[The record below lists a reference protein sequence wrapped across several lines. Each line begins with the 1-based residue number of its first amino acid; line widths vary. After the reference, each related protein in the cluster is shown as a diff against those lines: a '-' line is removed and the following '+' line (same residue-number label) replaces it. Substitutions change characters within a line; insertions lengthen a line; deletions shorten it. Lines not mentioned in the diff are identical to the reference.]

1 MREADST
8 LAVNVDSNAGDET
21 VYSGGGDLDIDRNG
35 DGVIDTRDFTAPLIR
50 GDVNFGAGDNDFLIS
65 AGSVFGNISFG
76 NGDDALTLTNT
87 ILDDD
92 DDEYTAPTTTV
103 TGRITNGPTGSLDI
117 SIGERTRLHLVGQ
130 EGDSET
136 ETENLAVNSLTLNGE
151 LLVVVDQEQLSADT
165 PLLTVTDLTVGNAAT
180 ITPRLTGL
188 PEDPNE
194 ETTVDIIS
202 YGNQVTL
209 PSTILN
215 NDTPFIYDV
224 ALSDE
229 NATISANFSLKSV
242 AELQLNQTEGAA
254 LNAVLAHFRGNE
266 NLEAAITGIDN
277 GDNFKAA
284 YRQLL
289 PHYSDGTAQQL
300 SGLADMATGA
310 VSQHLQLI
318 NAGGRRGGDGWV
330 QQFGDYRKQDADMNG
345 ATVSGTS
352 YAIALGYDLPVSAI
366 DALGL
371 YLQMGFSAVNEK
383 SAATN
388 EIKGDGISYGA
399 YLSDKIGPL
408 QYELNAAYG
417 FVGLESDRLVNFAG
431 LVDRM
436 TASWDATSTAA
447 SARLAYPILQDAHLL
462 RLEAGTDF
470 FRLEHDDYSESETVG
485 RGFAMHVKGGEV

>member
-1 MREADST
+1 M
-8 LAVNVDSNAGDET
+8 
-21 VYSGGGDLDIDRNG
+21 
-35 DGVIDTRDFTAPLIR
+35 
-50 GDVNFGAGDNDFLIS
+50 
-65 AGSVFGNISFG
+65 FGNISFG

-103 TGRITNGPTGSLDI
+103 TGRIINGPTGSLDI

-136 ETENLAVNSLTLNGE
+136 ETENLAVSSLTLNGE

-165 PLLTVTDLTVGNAAT
+165 PLLTVTDLTIGNAAA
-180 ITPRLTGL
+180 ITPRLIGL

-194 ETTVDIIS
+194 ETTVNIIS

-229 NATISANFSLKSV
+229 DATISANFSLKSV

-254 LNAVLAHFRGNE
+254 LSAVLAHFRGNE

-330 QQFGDYRKQDADMNG
+330 QQFGDYRKQDASMPM
-345 ATVSGTS
+345 A
-352 YAIALGYDLPVSAI
+352 PP
-366 DALGL
+366 
-371 YLQMGFSAVNEK
+371 
-383 SAATN
+383 SAAP
-388 EIKGDGISYGA
+388 A
-399 YLSDKIGPL
+399 MPL
-408 QYELNAAYG
+408 HWVMICRFRQLMHWG
-417 FVGLESDRLVNFAG
+417 FTCKWG
-431 LVDRM
+431 
-436 TASWDATSTAA
+436 
-447 SARLAYPILQDAHLL
+447 SARLMKKA
-462 RLEAGTDF
+462 R
-470 FRLEHDDYSESETVG
+470 RS
-485 RGFAMHVKGGEV
+485 MK